1 MSTRFSGAV
10 CGLVYIEKLTSYR
23 FFTLPIDKLQICS
36 LSMAGPGPHTRNR
49 SNAAQT
55 AGEDSNL
62 HSVEIVTEPVN
73 ADYDTQLKQPSP
85 EIPITNIFSPHSSD
99 AGTQPTPTK
108 QSSSTQ
114 QCS

>member
-1 MSTRFSGAV
+1 
-10 CGLVYIEKLTSYR
+10 
-23 FFTLPIDKLQICS
+23 
-36 LSMAGPGPHTRNR
+36 MAGPEPRTRNR

-114 QCS
+114 QCSWDTHRLTTRSNHRSNTIDKQDPD